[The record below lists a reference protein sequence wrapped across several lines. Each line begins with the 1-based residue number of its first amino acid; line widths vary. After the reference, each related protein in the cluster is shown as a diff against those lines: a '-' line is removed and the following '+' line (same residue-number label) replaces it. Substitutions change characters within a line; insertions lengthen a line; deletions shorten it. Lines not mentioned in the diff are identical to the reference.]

1 MLQRVL
7 RWALVICVGAVIAVE
22 AVGQTSSQTQPV
34 APDITGW
41 NHVGL
46 LSDGQKIIVSVGPG
60 FPIHCRFQGTT
71 DHSLYCEKVNL
82 SRSFEM
88 REIARDD
95 VAWLRIDNLAHERNT
110 VVPTCAG
117 AGAVPGGTSFQVP
130 SVCAFKVA
138 VASISGAIGAGIGD
152 LASLSIGDLSPG
164 RMIYSRPQRS
174 TAAHLHW
181 PIGRRPAVPIEPAQ
195 TQ

>member
-1 MLQRVL
+1 MLRSVL
-7 RWALVICVGAVIAVE
+7 TWALLTCVSAVVAVE

-46 LSDGQKIIVSVGPG
+46 LHDGQKIIVSVGPG
-60 FPIHCRFQGTT
+60 FPIHCRFRGST
-71 DHSLYCEKVNL
+71 DRSFFCEKSNL
-82 SRSFEM
+82 ARGFEM

-117 AGAVPGGTSFQVP
+117 AVPGATSFQVP

-174 TAAHLHW
+174 TAAHLQW
-181 PIGRRPAVPIEPAQ
+181 PIARRPAVPNEPAQ